1 MLAIGAGSIF
11 LACILYGLLR
21 KISRLQSR
29 SDQECKRE
37 IEDLRAQ
44 LKTANSAKSLLEL
57 KLMTSQTEARH
68 VRLLLQELG
77 FNPSRHGLSYRHSEG
92 QAYELIARSEDG
104 KPCPPYWKRTA
115 WKWTPVISIAA
126 LGFPPTHKTARV
138 GGFIV

>member
-1 MLAIGAGSIF
+1 MSNVHMLAIAAGSFF

-77 FNPSRHGLSYRHSEG
+77 FNPSRQGLSYRHSEG
-92 QAYELIARSEDG
+92 RTYELIARSEDG

-115 WKWTPVISIAA
+115 
-126 LGFPPTHKTARV
+126 
-138 GGFIV
+138 